1 MGSGL
6 ISLTFWT
13 KMSADPFMRLAWF
26 RPVSEAGSHAIAST
40 DDVGL
45 LIRALRSLHKID
57 VINEDR
63 AHDFVWQHART
74 SYDLCVYELDNTPA
88 HQFIWPYLLHY
99 SGVTLLRSVS
109 VPHLITG
116 ARGPR
121 TSLPLHASRIVL
133 VPHAPIAEVLQADY
147 PAARIRSIIPGVE
160 PLAGP
165 RDAIVESLR
174 WPVDGSAL
182 TDALAGFAAARPVM
196 VFDCTETADWPSID
210 PHDWQRRS
218 NEEPICVA
226 IDPRDED
233 HSRRVAIRRLRED
246 AALRQRLGA
255 AAQAWWRAHATVE
268 IAAAA
273 FESVLRE
280 ARTIAPPPRPADW
293 PANAADDGTRLMREL
308 LAPFGVLPR
317 VAGLGRQA

>member
-1 MGSGL
+1 MRS
-6 ISLTFWT
+6 
-13 KMSADPFMRLAWF
+13 MRLAWF
-26 RPVSEAGSHAIAST
+26 RPTSAASGSHAIAST

-45 LIRALRSLHKID
+45 LIRALAPLHDID

-63 AHDFVWQHART
+63 AHDFVWREARAPH
-74 SYDLCVYELDNTPA
+74 DLTVYELDNTPA

-121 TSLPLHASRIVL
+121 TSFPLHASRVVV

-147 PAARIRSIIPGVE
+147 PAARIRAITPGVE

-165 RDAIVESLR
+165 PDAIVESLR

-182 TDALAGFAAARPVM
+182 ADALAGFAAARPVI

-210 PHDWQRRS
+210 PHDWRQRS
-218 NEEPICVA
+218 PADPICVA

-233 HSRRVAIRRLRED
+233 HSRRVAIARLND
-246 AALRQRLGA
+246 DSALRQRLGA
-255 AAQAWWRAHATVE
+255 AAQAWWRAHATVD

-273 FESVLRE
+273 FDEVLKE
-280 ARTIAPPPRPADW
+280 ARSLAPPRRPSDW
-293 PANAADDGTRLMREL
+293 PPHAADDGTRLTRDL
-308 LAPFGVLPR
+308 LAPFDVLPR
-317 VAGLGRQA
+317 VPWLGREA